1 MLGQATASQLQEHH
15 GRDATVSPGGVV
27 APLGHE
33 SPPQLSPEIH
43 EPPEN
48 ADNDAVS
55 EAAHSETAP
64 TEVHGEPT
72 PKQEPFDIYVH
83 ATC

>member
-1 MLGQATASQLQEHH
+1 MQRWVL
-15 GRDATVSPGGVV
+15 VV
-27 APLGHE
+27 LWHLWVMRAPHDLARK
-33 SPPQLSPEIH
+33 SMN
-43 EPPEN
+43 PPEN